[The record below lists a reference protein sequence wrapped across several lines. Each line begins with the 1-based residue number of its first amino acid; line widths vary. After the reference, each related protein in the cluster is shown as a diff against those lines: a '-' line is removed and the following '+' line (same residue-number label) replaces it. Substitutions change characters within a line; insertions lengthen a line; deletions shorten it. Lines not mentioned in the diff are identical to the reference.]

1 MDHRASEA
9 ASAPSGHPA
18 EDIVVPAK
26 GPLSQFFA
34 MVSKALMDAAWA
46 ENRRYDR
53 IAKRQK
59 KHGAYIEVGLN
70 GDRAVARRERQIAAG
85 SLRRE
90 NGLQIT

>member
-1 MDHRASEA
+1 MNHIARES
-9 ASAPSGHPA
+9 ASAIIGHPA
-18 EDIVVPAK
+18 EEIIAPTK
-26 GPLSQFFA
+26 GPISQFFA

-59 KHGAYIEVGLN
+59 KHAAYIEAGLN
-70 GDRAVARRERQIAAG
+70 GERAMARRQRQIAAG